1 MSTEEP
7 PAHSAF
13 TSASRGGGINMPRL
27 ATASILA
34 TLALFAG
41 LLTSVSAQTI
51 DIATTIQR
59 LATVSR
65 SSIEQPIQTARS
77 LPAEATITGPVTIE
91 LSFSEGVTAAT
102 LSMLTVTNATLSNWQ
117 NTSASRKWTFTLTP
131 TADGAVE
138 VTLPASSVQLAP
150 GGFNRWNL
158 AATYSAT
165 ADLGAPT
172 VVWRGFSS
180 TKVRNNQFGPY
191 NDGDQIDMTVT
202 FSEQVTVT
210 GAPYIRVRI
219 NTRDVQLAYQSGSG
233 TATLVFRYTIPS
245 GFPSTPRNPLVRS
258 DSVEIP
264 SGASIVDSGGA
275 ALTSMLPPQITLMT
289 RSVPLLLAGQTDTGV
304 AVGDQQDWV
313 LTYDRPV
320 TVTQAAGAAKAYLR
334 IRGKKQDNSVASLQA
349 VYAAGSGTRSLTFRY
364 TVLATDMI
372 ASDSGFSLLA
382 NHVHTPN
389 GFNIQDASGIDAATQ
404 QGSYSVLSTARE
416 RTRVQIPVVIG
427 NSTPEART
435 YHFTSGV
442 PERMTLN
449 PTSLTIA
456 GTTTDSNAW
465 QQPRTLIAT
474 LHGDSDAERNT
485 VALTYRVETE
495 NALLSGQSG
504 IWRWL
509 TVLDDDPEIDALTAA
524 RASIA
529 EGENAEFELRLT
541 EPPPSEGRMVH
552 ATVSE
557 RGDCLSSSLTDADE
571 DAPGMQQE
579 IELQTSADSGM
590 GALSLPTVNDAIGEA
605 DCVVSVVLRPPDPSD
620 PLSFALAG
628 SETSLRQSVT
638 VRDDDGGPPP
648 VETPET
654 DLPIANPTDDDLQPP
669 QTRYPPDLEAQTI
682 VEGQTASGEI
692 NITRSDRPQADVQFH
707 HRFVPAGIVDGAP
720 DPVTFIEHRWW
731 ERKTWTITARHDAD
745 SDDERVRWHLD
756 AQSDDREWRNIYVH
770 YAYITVRD
778 DDPQVGA
785 REALQESVTEGQTAM
800 FRLTLAKP
808 PLNASRS
815 VRVTLTAD
823 GDVLAEGLSD
833 ADHNT
838 PGIQLD
844 LPLARTLDGD
854 PTAMLWLATDDD
866 DQDEPDAALT
876 VSVAPPS
883 DHATDNYFTLAGDA
897 AEFTATISV
906 LDNDEPEAPLEEE
919 TETPPE
925 TDDPS
930 EGEELLDEEDTPETD
945 DPSEGKELLD
955 EEDTPET
962 DDPAE
967 GKDLLDED
975 DAPSDDD
982 PAEGETPVATGDPAE
997 SEQPT
1002 EADEQRSDED
1012 PPPSEDDE
1020 DPAEGNDP
1028 PKADDAEEGEVL
1040 VDFPNTGSGGLA
1052 SPPARTHTLAF
1063 TAPSLRLCLPSYPPS
1078 PPSYPRLPRV
1088 SRLNSTAVT
1097 PHHLPVIP
1105 AHAGIQ
1111 TQLRSQGEGPEAVTN
1126 ARSQRIP
1133 VRFAADNR
1141 SMDSSVRWND
1151 GKEGRE

>member
-13 TSASRGGGINMPRL
+13 TSASRGGGGVNMPRL
-27 ATASILA
+27 ATVSVLA
-34 TLALFAG
+34 ALALFAG
-41 LLTSVSAQTI
+41 LLTGVSAQTI
-51 DIATTIQR
+51 DITTTIQR

-91 LSFSEGVTAAT
+91 LSFSEGVTAPT
-102 LSMLTVTNATLSNWQ
+102 LSMLTVTNATLSNLQ

-138 VTLPASSVQLAP
+138 VALPASSVQLAP

-165 ADLGAPT
+165 ADLGAPI
-172 VVWRGFSS
+172 VIWRGFSS

-245 GFPSTPRNPLVRS
+245 GFPSTRRNPLVRS

-275 ALTSMLPPQITLMT
+275 ALTGMLPPQITLMT
-289 RSVPLLLAGQTDTGV
+289 RSVPLLLAGQTDPGV

-313 LTYDRPV
+313 LIYDRSV
-320 TVTQAAGAAKAYLR
+320 TVTQATGAAKAYVR
-334 IRGKKQDNSVASLQA
+334 IRGKKQDDSFINLQA
-349 VYAAGSGTRSLTFRY
+349 VYAGGSGTRNLTFRY
-364 TVLATDMI
+364 TVVATDMI

-382 NHVHTPN
+382 NHVHMPN
-389 GFNIQDASGIDAATQ
+389 GFNIQDASGVDAATQ
-404 QGSYSVLSTARE
+404 QGSYSILSTARE
-416 RTRVQIPVVIG
+416 RTRVQIPFVLG
-427 NSTPEART
+427 SSTPEART
-435 YHFTSGV
+435 YHFTSGI
-442 PERMTLN
+442 PRLMTVS
-449 PTSLTIA
+449 PTSLTIP
-456 GTTTDSNAW
+456 GTTNDPTAW
-465 QQPRTLIAT
+465 QQQRTLIAT
-474 LHGDSDAERNT
+474 LHGDSDVERNI
-485 VALTYRVETE
+485 VALIYRIETE
-495 NALLSGQSG
+495 NAFLSGR
-504 IWRWL
+504 IATWRLL
-509 TVLDDDPEIDALTAA
+509 TVLDDDPEIDSLTAA
-524 RASIA
+524 SASIS
-529 EGENAEFELRLT
+529 EGANAEFELRLT
-541 EPPPSEGRMVH
+541 EPPPTEGRKVH

-557 RGDCLSSSLTDADE
+557 RGDCLSPSLTDADE

-579 IELQTSADSGM
+579 ITLQTAADSGV

-620 PLSFALAG
+620 PLSFALVG

-638 VRDDDGGPPP
+638 VRDDDGGPPT

-654 DLPIANPTDDDLQPP
+654 DSPVANPTDDHPEPP
-669 QTRYPPDLEAQTI
+669 QTRYPPELEAQTI
-682 VEGQTASGEI
+682 VEGQAASGEI
-692 NITRSDRPQADVQFH
+692 NITRSNRPQADVQFH

-731 ERKTWTITARHDAD
+731 ERKAWTITARHDAN

-770 YAYITVRD
+770 YAYIIVRD

-785 REALQESVTEGQTAM
+785 LEALQESVTEGQTAM

-808 PLNASRS
+808 PLDVSRS
-815 VRVTLTAD
+815 VRVTLTTDGDMLAD
-823 GDVLAEGLSD
+823 GLAD
-833 ADHNT
+833 ADENT
-838 PGIQLD
+838 PGIQQD
-844 LPLARTLDGD
+844 LPLERTLEGD

-876 VSVAPPS
+876 VTVAPPP
-883 DHATDNYFTLAGDA
+883 DHTTDNYFTLAGGA

-919 TETPPE
+919 ADTPPE

-930 EGEELLDEEDTPETD
+930 ESEELLDEEDTQ
-945 DPSEGKELLD
+945 
-955 EEDTPET
+955 ET

-967 GKDLLDED
+967 GKEQPGED
-975 DAPSDDD
+975 DAP
-982 PAEGETPVATGDPAE
+982 ET
-997 SEQPT
+997 
-1002 EADEQRSDED
+1002 
-1012 PPPSEDDE
+1012 
-1020 DPAEGNDP
+1020 
-1028 PKADDAEEGEVL
+1028 DDAEEGEVL

-1052 SPPARTHTLAF
+1052 PPLARAHTPAL
-1063 TAPSLRLCLPSYPPS
+1063 TAPSLHLFVLSFPRPPPS
-1078 PPSYPRLPRV
+1078 FPRV
-1088 SRLNSTAVT
+1088 PRSLPLARTGVSRREQHPTL
-1097 PHHLPVIP
+1097 LPVIP

-1111 TQLRSQGEGPEAVTN
+1111 TQLHSQREGSEVAAN
-1126 ARSQRIP
+1126 ARLQRIP
-1133 VRFAADNR
+1133 VRCAADNR
-1141 SMDSSVRWND
+1141 RMGSPARAKGRLSVRWND
-1151 GKEGRE
+1151 QKGERG